1 MQIIQS
7 NLKLLKKM
15 KVAEIKNF
23 LENLLTIIGFTDFEI
38 NIQENPQ
45 DKLIQFSLK
54 TDANVDY
61 SGLLI
66 GRDGENLQALEYLL
80 NILLRKNTEDPSW
93 RIILDVNNYRAI
105 QEEKLREVARK
116 IAHQVAITNQI
127 VELPP
132 MRARD
137 RRIIHL
143 EIALRSDVMTESIGE
158 DKERHIIIK
167 PQNQD

>member
-1 MQIIQS
+1 MET
-7 NLKLLKKM
+7 LKL
-15 KVAEIKNF
+15 KNF

-45 DKLIQFSLK
+45 DKLMQFSLK
-54 TDANVDY
+54 TNSNVDY

-80 NILLRKNTEDPSW
+80 NILLRKNVEDPAW
-93 RIILDVNNYRAI
+93 RIILDINNYRAI
-105 QEEKLREVARK
+105 QEEKLREFARK

-158 DKERHIIIK
+158 NKERHIIIK
-167 PQNQD
+167 PQL